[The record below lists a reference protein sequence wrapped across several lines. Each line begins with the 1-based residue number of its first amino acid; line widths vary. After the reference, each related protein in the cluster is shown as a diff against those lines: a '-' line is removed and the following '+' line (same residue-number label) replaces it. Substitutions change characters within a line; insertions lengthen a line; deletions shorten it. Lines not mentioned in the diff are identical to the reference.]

1 MSGMFRLRILSA
13 RRRSFS
19 SPPMV
24 TRTSGSSGN
33 GHSLSASIGSVT
45 SSANGEDI
53 VALEQRLGHHFTDPD
68 LLKLALSHSS
78 AAGAGDNER
87 LEFLGDRVLGVV
99 IAEKLYGEFP
109 NEDEGGLAVR
119 LNAMVRRDA
128 CAKVAREAGLAAHI
142 VMASSESSSGGRE
155 KSGILAG
162 ACEAVI
168 AALYL
173 DGGMDAAEAFI
184 LRYWQEML
192 EDHPPELRDAK
203 TALQEWAQSGALPDK
218 PQPKY
223 RLKTRVGPDHAPAFT
238 VEVELPGCDSET
250 GEGSTKRAAEQAAA
264 RAMLIRLGL
273 WT

>member
-1 MSGMFRLRILSA
+1 MK
-13 RRRSFS
+13 
-19 SPPMV
+19 
-24 TRTSGSSGN
+24 
-33 GHSLSASIGSVT
+33 
-45 SSANGEDI
+45 SSADSEDI
-53 VALEQRLGHHFTDPD
+53 AALEQRLGHHFGDPD

-78 AAGAGDNER
+78 AGGAGDNER

-99 IAEKLYGEFP
+99 IADKLYADFP
-109 NEDEGGLAVR
+109 DEDEGGLAVR

-128 CAKVAREAGLAAHI
+128 CAKVARQAGLAPHI

-173 DGGMDAAEAFI
+173 DGGMDAAKAFI
-184 LRYWQEML
+184 LRYWQIMF
-192 EDHPPELRDAK
+192 DDSVPELRDAK
-203 TALQEWAQSGALPDK
+203 TALQEWAQSGILPDK
-218 PQPKY
+218 PQPRY
-223 RLKTRVGPDHAPAFT
+223 QLKQRSGPDHAPLFT
-238 VEVELPGCDSET
+238 VEVELPDCESET

-264 RAMLIRLGL
+264 RAMLVRLGL